1 MYYSIIIS
9 LIEVVLVLVPAL
21 LGIAYVTIAE
31 RKTMASMQR
40 RLGPNFVGR
49 THSVS
54 SSFKKYYHTST
65 TDKLINGLYLNR
77 KAPIKPFK
85 DGAAVIKTCE
95 DLLSPS
101 DLKTF
106 FRSIKSKGGIYIFTY
121 KENPEIFYIGR
132 AKNFRN
138 RFKAHLNINLQD
150 KFHIFANAVGW
161 DKFHFSIIQICSLD
175 IQKER
180 ENYYLQKYLP
190 LLNTIYKSEMYT
202 IQNYDSLHEILK
214 LKQLEWNKDNKY
226 SGIPVYLYTY
236 SEGSLKDNYI
246 KFESINKLSQY
257 LNISRE
263 TINIYLN
270 TYVPYKSN
278 IFLTDLI
285 VDFELIDKLV
295 SDTIQGLDL
304 DRTISKKV
312 WVYSIDTKS
321 NIVKNI
327 YNSIGETIKILN
339 VSHNSVNNHLDKW
352 IPGGIKNN
360 YLFSNELDNLNIER
374 LKEVHFSRKH
384 NNLNVWIY
392 DANTLEL
399 IGNFNSIKKAADY
412 FNVDY
417 RSLINH
423 LDTKE
428 AINKGGIFI
437 YLFKNELDTEDLNL
451 LSNKFNKVSNMTTS
465 IWVYKYVD
473 DKLTLINDN
482 KPSYISKLSLSKDL
496 KISVK
501 TINKY
506 LDSNESYKGYY
517 FYSICK

>member
-1 MYYSIIIS
+1 
-9 LIEVVLVLVPAL
+9 
-21 LGIAYVTIAE
+21 
-31 RKTMASMQR
+31 
-40 RLGPNFVGR
+40 R

-85 DGAAVIKTCE
+85 DNVIKTCE

-339 VSHNSVNNHLDKW
+339 VSHNLVNNHLDKW

-374 LKEVHFSRKH
+374 LKEVHLSRKH

-392 DANTLEL
+392 NANTLEL

-428 AINKGGIFI
+428 AINKGGKFI